1 MLYRLYKSV
10 VLIFVV
16 FTLLL
21 LGHSKAYSQGET
33 ELIDIVFNDA
43 ELIDVVRM
51 LAEKANYNVVAGA
64 DVSGKVT
71 FDLHN
76 VTVQDA
82 LDAALKING
91 YGYEK
96 IGDIMFIRPVGQIEA
111 KEQSPP
117 PPPPSPIPPQL
128 FVKSYKVNYIDAAEI
143 ETTLKENISKNGK
156 ITVNKS
162 NNIIVVEDTVE
173 NIKKIEILL
182 ESLDVVPKQVLIEAK
197 ILEIRLNNDSQLG
210 VDWKQVFRS
219 GDASF
224 TFEGANFSLP
234 PSAGTPGLF
243 FSVTTPHFEMF
254 LDALQER
261 GDLKTLATPK
271 LVALDNKEA
280 QIIIG
285 GRLGYRVTTT
295 INQVTTESIE
305 FLDIGTMLKI
315 TPRIGEDGNIF
326 LSIYP
331 KISDGVITQGL
342 PSETT
347 TEVTT
352 KVVVKD
358 GESIFIGGL
367 IRDRKE
373 KSIKQVPILGELPI
387 IGLLFGRTTDKLSK
401 TETVI
406 VITPHIVDSRS
417 AEILQREK
425 DKIESIELDEMEG
438 E

>member
-1 MLYRLYKSV
+1 MINKPYKLSI
-10 VLIFVV
+10 LFVV
-16 FTLLL
+16 VFILSFHTY
-21 LGHSKAYSQGET
+21 SNVYSQD
-33 ELIDIVFNDA
+33 LIDLRFKDA
-43 ELIDVVRM
+43 DLIDVINI
-51 LAEKANYNVVAGA
+51 LAGKSKENIVAGS

-82 LDAALKING
+82 LEAALKING

-96 IGDIMFIRPVGQIEA
+96 IGEIIFIRPAAQIA
-111 KEQSPP
+111 VKEL
-117 PPPPSPIPPQL
+117 PPQAL
-128 FVKSYKVNYIDAAEI
+128 PLSPAPPLHLRSYKVNYTDASEI
-143 ETTLKENISKNGK
+143 ISVLKENSSQYGK
-156 ITVNKS
+156 VNVNKS
-162 NNIIVVEDTVE
+162 NNIIIVEDSE
-173 NIKKIEILL
+173 EYLNKIETILKGM
-182 ESLDVVPKQVLIEAK
+182 DVTPKQVLIEAK
-197 ILEIRLNNDSQLG
+197 ILEIRLGNDMQLG
-210 VDWKQVFRS
+210 VDWSQVLKS
-219 GDASF
+219 GKASF
-224 TFEGANFSLP
+224 TFEGANFSIP
-234 PSAGTPGLF
+234 PSVGTPGLF
-243 FSVTTPHFEMF
+243 FNVVTPHFNMF
-254 LDALQER
+254 LDTLQQK

-271 LVALDNKEA
+271 LVAIDNREA

-295 INQVTTESIE
+295 INQVTTESVE

-315 TPRIGEDGNIF
+315 TPRIGDDGNIL

-373 KSIKQVPILGELPI
+373 KSAKQIPVLGDVPI
-387 IGLLFGRTTDKLSK
+387 IGSLFKRTTDSLSR

-417 AEILQREK
+417 AEIFQKEK
-425 DKIESIELDEMEG
+425 DKIDSIDMDKIKEK
-438 E
+438 